1 MCVVL
6 GGSGVDGLIGDV
18 GKASEGK
25 DWLVMTSA
33 LIDPCDDFL
42 RRLRRFL
49 SISIVNEALGKILT
63 TLVIAL
69 LNEQSREPVPK
80 EEGHT

>member
-1 MCVVL
+1 VCVVL
-6 GGSGVDGLIGDV
+6 GGSGVDGLIGEA

-42 RRLRRFL
+42 RRRRRFL
-49 SISIVNEALGKILT
+49 SISIVNEALGKNLT
-63 TLVIAL
+63 KLVVGL
-69 LNEQSREPVPK
+69 E
-80 EEGHT
+80 